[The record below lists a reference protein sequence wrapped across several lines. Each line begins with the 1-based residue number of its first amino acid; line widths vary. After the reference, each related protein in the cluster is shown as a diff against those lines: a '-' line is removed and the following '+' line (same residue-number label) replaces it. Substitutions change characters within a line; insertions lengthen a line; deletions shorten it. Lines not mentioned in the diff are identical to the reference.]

1 MSTSTSPVIPDT
13 AEILTRLRTALAVPL
28 GEAVLG
34 ADADA
39 DLAEALGERYDSLAA
54 MECVTAVETRFGV
67 EVDFVADDVRHIFS
81 TLARITEFVR
91 DRLEDQAALGAVPD
105 A

>member
-1 MSTSTSPVIPDT
+1 VIPDN
-13 AEILTRLRTALAVPL
+13 AEILSRLRTALAEPL
-28 GEAVLG
+28 GEAVRD

-54 MECVTAVETRFGV
+54 MECVTTVETRFGI
-67 EVDFVADDVRHIFS
+67 EVDFVADDVRHIFA
-81 TLARITEFVR
+81 TLSRITAFVR
-91 DRLEDQAALGAVPD
+91 EKLEDRAALGALPD